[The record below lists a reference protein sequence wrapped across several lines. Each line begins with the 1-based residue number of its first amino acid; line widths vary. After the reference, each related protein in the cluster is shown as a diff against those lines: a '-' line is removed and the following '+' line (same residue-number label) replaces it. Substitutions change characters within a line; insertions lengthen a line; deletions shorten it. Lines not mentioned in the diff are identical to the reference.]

1 MPSYV
6 PPVNETLAP
15 VVFDGG
21 ATIGGALLPPAAFG
35 FQAWTLPPTLASQ
48 AFVALTTVVY
58 LNGVWLP
65 SGMTLTNTYFN
76 VNTAVAT
83 THTVTGIYSPAGALV
98 ATSADGTTLGGASAG
113 LKTSALTATYTV
125 PTSAM
130 YWLALTITT
139 AGAPAYAAGGTLL
152 SNTIL
157 AGGSSQLAASL
168 PFAANGTGGS
178 ATLPATLTL
187 SSNTATAAAPIWM
200 AAS

>member
-1 MPSYV
+1 VPTYV
-6 PPVNETLAP
+6 PAVNETLSP
-15 VVFDGG
+15 MQLDGG

-35 FQAWTLPPTLASQ
+35 FQAWTLPPTLAGQS
-48 AFVALTTVVY
+48 FVALTTVVY

-65 SGMTLTNTYFN
+65 AGMTLTNTYLN

-98 ATSADGTTLGGASAG
+98 ATSADGTTLGGASVG
-113 LKTSALTATYTV
+113 LKTSALTATYVV

-130 YWLALTITT
+130 YWLAMTITT
-139 AGAPAYAAGGTLL
+139 AGSPAYAAGGTLL

-157 AGGSSQLAASL
+157 AGGATQLVTSL
-168 PFAANGTGGS
+168 PFAANGTGGG
-178 ATLPATLTL
+178 ATLPSTLTL